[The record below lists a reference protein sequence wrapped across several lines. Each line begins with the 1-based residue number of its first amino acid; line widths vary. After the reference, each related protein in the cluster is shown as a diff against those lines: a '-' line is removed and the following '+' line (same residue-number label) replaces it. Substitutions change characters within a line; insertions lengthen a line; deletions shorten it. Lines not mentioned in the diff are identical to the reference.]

1 MPRKKNSIAI
11 KNFDDHIKE
20 IAETYY
26 GGNERDAFR
35 HAAFQILA
43 PDPTLSDEQVIE
55 MTAIDKSGDL
65 EVDGWFVDDE
75 AETVFL
81 LQSMG
86 GNSKVA
92 EAKVAKFWEA
102 PNELLDFERV
112 RSSSN
117 QSVRELSRE
126 LDAMLAE
133 NYRLSMIFA
142 SRGGFAPSTQAF
154 AKSRADVE
162 RHLTSL
168 NGEPLACRCTFQLVE
183 YGDVAKT
190 LEDFRTGID
199 PTVGEVTLRIDGQW
213 TYQMEETGLKSMRAT
228 VPACEI
234 VRVFRDNRFKLFSLN
249 PRGPLANAKVNR
261 NIEETLRNPKDR
273 INFHLLNNGM
283 CATCEDFTLN
293 QDNGTVSIA
302 NFQIVN
308 GCQTTV
314 TLDKFEVEDLKE
326 TYVDLK
332 LVVAKVDMANRIA
345 QSSNSQ
351 NALRD
356 RDHASFEKQQ
366 RLLEFEFKDLRP
378 PWFYEIKQGYW
389 KAVLTENQRAIY
401 KTGGPKR
408 HIEVQ
413 AMAQASLA
421 FLGEPSVALDRV
433 RYVFRGIRSAEDRVW
448 YEKAFPPNVKAQ
460 QLILPW
466 VCLRYIQR
474 QRPFLRFSKYHILWQ
489 IGTMLREH
497 YGVTREQYFSTD
509 LSVRLA
515 SAIDSWLPDRFQVA
529 NVACRQAF
537 RRARQ
542 ISGDEELEVRDFLRG
557 RRDFGG
563 IDSSG
568 LILEACKDELE
579 FMGMRSKDSLSPLP

>member
-1 MPRKKNSIAI
+1 MPPKADQKALID
-11 KNFDDHIKE
+11 FDEHIKE
-20 IAETYY
+20 IADAYY
-26 GGNERDAFR
+26 DGNKREAFR

-65 EVDGWFVDDE
+65 EVDGWFVDE
-75 AETVFL
+75 ESETVFL
-81 LQSMG
+81 LQSAG
-86 GNSKVA
+86 GKSRVPESKVT
-92 EAKVAKFWEA
+92 KFWLS
-102 PNELLDFERV
+102 PDELLNKERV
-112 RSSSN
+112 NSSSN
-117 QSVRELSRE
+117 QSVRELSTE
-126 LDAMLAE
+126 LDARLAE
-133 NYRLSMIFA
+133 NYRISMILA
-142 SRGGFAPSTQAF
+142 SRGGFAPAARAF
-154 AKSRADVE
+154 AGSRADAE
-162 RHLTSL
+162 RQFTSL
-168 NGEPLACRCTFQLVE
+168 NDDPLACRCTFRLVE
-183 YGDVAKT
+183 KADVAEA
-190 LEDFRTGID
+190 LDDFRTGID
-199 PTVGEVTLRIDGQW
+199 PTVGEVNLSLDGRW
-213 TYQMEETGLKSMRAT
+213 TYQMGETGLKSMRAT
-228 VPACEI
+228 VPANEI
-234 VRVFRDNRFKLFSLN
+234 VRVFKDNRFKLFSLN

-261 NIEETLRNPKDR
+261 NIEETLSNPKDR

-293 QDNGTVSIA
+293 QEKGTVAIKS
-302 NFQIVN
+302 FQIVN

-314 TLDKFEVEDLKE
+314 TLEKFSVQDLKE

-366 RLLEFEFKDLRP
+366 RLLQYEFEGLKP
-378 PWFYEIKQGYW
+378 SWFYEIKQGYW
-389 KAVLTENQRAIY
+389 KAVLTEKQRARY

-448 YEKAFPPNVKAQ
+448 YEKAFPPNVRAQ

-489 IGTMLREH
+489 IGTILREH
-497 YGVTREQYFSTD
+497 YGVTKEQYFSSE

-515 SAIDSWLPDRFQVA
+515 SVIDSWLPDRFQVA

-542 ISGDEELEVRDFLRG
+542 ISGEELEVRDFLRG

-563 IDSSG
+563 INSSG

-579 FMGMRSKDSLSPLP
+579 FMDMRNGDGLSSLP